1 MKKLLLLLLTFS
13 MVISLL
19 AMLSSCSSEE
29 GEISEKDIKLIEK
42 AFADEENILPRMGN
56 SSDGDYEGDFARI
69 EYEYPDIKKLL
80 NRDDAVKLLLWKM
93 ENDPSDLACLL
104 FAYTK
109 ILDKITLAEVREL
122 GRICNEKGIE
132 FPLGDLNKLLPSAK

>member
-1 MKKLLLLLLTFS
+1 MKKLILLILVFS

-19 AMLSSCSSEE
+19 AMLPSCSSEE
-29 GEISEKDIKLIEK
+29 GEISEKDIKLIER
-42 AFADEENILPRMGN
+42 AFADEENIFFCFWN
-56 SSDGDYEGDFARI
+56 SSDGVIDDFLAEI
-69 EYEYPDIKKLL
+69 EYKYPDMKKLL

-93 ENDPSDLACLL
+93 ENDPSDLACL
-104 FAYTK
+104 FFVYTK